1 MADNTI
7 KRIIIHCAATPN
19 GKRLGNARQTAAQ
32 RIDDMHA
39 RRGFARRPWHI
50 NAFNP
55 HLRAI
60 GYHYIIDTDGTLES
74 GRAEGETGA
83 HVKGY
88 NTGSIGICMV
98 GTDQFTASQWEALA
112 ALVRDLKAR
121 YPQAHI
127 CGHRD
132 LSPDIDGD
140 GTVEPHEWLKICPGF
155 TVADWLAGGMAP
167 LPGHICEARHD

>member
-19 GKRLGNARQTAAQ
+19 GKRLGNGRQTAAQ

-39 RRGFARRPWHI
+39 RRGFARRSWHI

-98 GTDQFTASQWEALA
+98 GTTAFTRAQWA
-112 ALVRDLKAR
+112 ALTEIVRDCARR
-121 YPQAHI
+121 YPDAII

-132 LSPDIDGD
+132 LSPDLNGD
-140 GTVEPHEWLKICPGF
+140 GKITANEWIKLCPGF
-155 TVADWLAGGMAP
+155 DTAEWLEEGMQP
-167 LPGHICEARHD
+167 LPDHTTEEVV